1 MSLVWVTAANYIE
14 AFKIELSFNDGL
26 TATVDLSEKMK
37 SLPIYQPLLNPLEF
51 KKFTLNPWTIEWEN
65 GADIAPESLYRLARK
80 QGTFRNSR
88 FENGN

>member
-1 MSLVWVTAANYIE
+1 MSLIWVTAANYIE

-26 TATVDLSEKMK
+26 TATLDLSEKMK

-65 GADIAPESLYRLARK
+65 GADIAPESLYRLAKK
-80 QGTFRNSR
+80 QENKVFSR
-88 FENGN
+88 IED

>member
-14 AFKIELSFNDGL
+14 AFKIEFSFNDGL

-65 GADIAPESLYRLARK
+65 GADFSPDYLYRLAK
-80 QGTFRNSR
+80 EQ
-88 FENGN
+88 ENEVLSGIEEE

>member
-1 MSLVWVTAANYIE
+1 MSLVWVTGANYIE
-14 AFKIELSFNDGL
+14 AFKIELSFNDGF

-65 GADIAPESLYRLARK
+65 GADIAPESLYRLAKK
-80 QGTFRNSR
+80 Q
-88 FENGN
+88 ENKVFSGIED

>member
-26 TATVDLSEKMK
+26 NATVDLSEKMK

-65 GADIAPESLYRLARK
+65 GADIAPESLYCLAK
-80 QGTFRNSR
+80 EQ
-88 FENGN
+88 ENKVLSGIED